1 MEEGAEVH
9 GGPYAIRSK
18 DIPKE
23 EVVSMGNLENPTSPK
38 EDRYDS
44 KMKNEDVHRP
54 ILQRQDE
61 FARPPGIHFPEERT
75 KGIDDYVGSVGKH
88 EHQGLGTAPIGVVDH
103 HTAAE
108 TKGFDH
114 HVTAPGAQGHQ
125 RLQGHENIIGAP
137 IGLVDHHAAASH
149 RPITTAAETHETKG
163 FDHHV
168 TAPGAQGHQGL
179 QGTENIIGA
188 PTGLANPH
196 ASHLHEQMHMPPVVT
211 DTGARGRGELNDQGL
226 QGHKF
231 KVLTGL
237 EEDPNV
243 PKDYPNPTNYQ
254 SKVTDPTGANNE
266 EAGVSP
272 LVQSFEKMGVND
284 VPEATRMR
292 TEPKAGDFQFDHGTE
307 RRQYTGSHD
316 QFAPQESPTVF
327 PSVGEDTESIPKSM
341 NPSNPQ
347 DLPQDT
353 LTGKP
358 GSYTETLSSA
368 TSAIAD
374 KAVAAKNI
382 VASKLGYGG
391 TEEETRVTG
400 GDATKTTSATEYAQ
414 KAASTVAEKLA
425 PVYEKVAGAGSTVM
439 AKVTG
444 HENRGGVDAEHE
456 VRTDKGVSMTEY
468 LAEKLK
474 PGEEDR
480 ALSEVISDSLSIQKE
495 KTEETEEAKPMGKVT
510 ESVEVERR
518 LGPIEPKKKEE
529 VVGSSGET
537 KVGENLGQGV
547 MDRVKGAVS
556 TWLGKGA
563 EAQAND
569 SAASGGA
576 VVGGGVE

>member
-1 MEEGAEVH
+1 MGLD
-9 GGPYAIRSK
+9 AIRSK

-125 RLQGHENIIGAP
+125 
-137 IGLVDHHAAASH
+137 
-149 RPITTAAETHETKG
+149 
-163 FDHHV
+163 
-168 TAPGAQGHQGL
+168 GL

-254 SKVTDPTGANNE
+254 SKVTDPTGA
-266 EAGVSP
+266 S
-272 LVQSFEKMGVND
+272 
-284 VPEATRMR
+284 
-292 TEPKAGDFQFDHGTE
+292 
-307 RRQYTGSHD
+307 
-316 QFAPQESPTVF
+316 
-327 PSVGEDTESIPKSM
+327 KSLLLC
-341 NPSNPQ
+341 SNCY
-347 DLPQDT
+347 
-353 LTGKP
+353 LT
-358 GSYTETLSSA
+358 
-368 TSAIAD
+368 
-374 KAVAAKNI
+374 N
-382 VASKLGYGG
+382 
-391 TEEETRVTG
+391 
-400 GDATKTTSATEYAQ
+400 
-414 KAASTVAEKLA
+414 
-425 PVYEKVAGAGSTVM
+425 
-439 AKVTG
+439 
-444 HENRGGVDAEHE
+444 
-456 VRTDKGVSMTEY
+456 
-468 LAEKLK
+468 
-474 PGEEDR
+474 
-480 ALSEVISDSLSIQKE
+480 
-495 KTEETEEAKPMGKVT
+495 
-510 ESVEVERR
+510 
-518 LGPIEPKKKEE
+518 
-529 VVGSSGET
+529 
-537 KVGENLGQGV
+537 
-547 MDRVKGAVS
+547 
-556 TWLGKGA
+556 
-563 EAQAND
+563 
-569 SAASGGA
+569 
-576 VVGGGVE
+576 